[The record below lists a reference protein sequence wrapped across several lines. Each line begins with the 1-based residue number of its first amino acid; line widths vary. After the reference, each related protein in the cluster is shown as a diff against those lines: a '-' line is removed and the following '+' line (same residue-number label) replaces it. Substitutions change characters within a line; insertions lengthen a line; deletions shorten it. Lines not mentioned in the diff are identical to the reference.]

1 MKNKI
6 LDVLL
11 FISVYFL
18 FYFIKTGSINLIG
31 SYSVFV
37 IYYSIFSLFISIY
50 YEEDLSSFQELNVW
64 SLQKLLITIL
74 GLSLVVSL
82 NNLTDISRLFILSIT
97 CTSSFLQWFFQ
108 YYRMSKTPSKPK
120 VDKFNAINLSY
131 FNIAI
136 SFTLLMLSVLII
148 NFTKAGS
155 LIFYPWF
162 EQIILIQIFLWT
174 LSSLLTNKFHINH
187 YQNIYYSIAPFIKSH
202 ILMLLIGSAIFY
214 FLKLDFISRELF
226 FGSIIGF
233 SLIETNIF
241 LFIFIKDRAR
251 KSPIINDKENGDEY
265 DQIDYNVVKK
275 QNLEGN
281 IIKLPNLLIPEL
293 NVLTNHVYKQIGFK
307 YDEGSVTYLN
317 TRKDKNFLPMR
328 DKSQSI
334 IINLELI
341 NNYLS
346 INQCLHSM
354 HNKIREGGIL
364 IGSYTSLDMDYQFM
378 RNKMPKILF
387 IVIYPIHFILFRVIP
402 KLPITGI
409 LYDFLSRGK
418 GRFISKAEVL
428 GRLSYCGFKL
438 IDSININHRSYF
450 IAQSVRTISNKENPS
465 FGPLVKLERIGFQ
478 KQVIHIF
485 KFRTMHPYSEFIQE
499 DVFEKNNLDATGKIR
514 DDFRITAWGKIL
526 RKLWIDELP
535 QIYNWIKGDV
545 KLVGVRALS
554 KHYFSLYPLKLQK
567 LRVEMKPGLVPP
579 YYADLPKNFDQI
591 LKSEFR
597 YIEEKKKNRVITDL
611 LYFVRAINNIILRG
625 ARSQ

>member
-1 MKNKI
+1 
-6 LDVLL
+6 
-11 FISVYFL
+11 
-18 FYFIKTGSINLIG
+18 
-31 SYSVFV
+31 
-37 IYYSIFSLFISIY
+37 
-50 YEEDLSSFQELNVW
+50 
-64 SLQKLLITIL
+64 
-74 GLSLVVSL
+74 
-82 NNLTDISRLFILSIT
+82 
-97 CTSSFLQWFFQ
+97 
-108 YYRMSKTPSKPK
+108 
-120 VDKFNAINLSY
+120 
-131 FNIAI
+131 
-136 SFTLLMLSVLII
+136 
-148 NFTKAGS
+148 
-155 LIFYPWF
+155 
-162 EQIILIQIFLWT
+162 
-174 LSSLLTNKFHINH
+174 
-187 YQNIYYSIAPFIKSH
+187 
-202 ILMLLIGSAIFY
+202 MLLIGSAIFY